1 MSSPVATTLEAAVF
15 TAGQDVLITPSGPA
29 LITTTATQLS
39 VGLLSVLPRNYL
51 LPLGAVAVALP

>member
-1 MSSPVATTLEAAVF
+1 MSSPVAATSDAAVPA
-15 TAGQDVLITPSGPA
+15 AGQVELITPSGPA

-39 VGLLSVLPRNYL
+39 VGVLAVLPRINP